1 MSLEKIK
8 IISLKISKNIK
19 GDILKY
25 INKKDK
31 YFKTFGEIYFTEIKK
46 NNTKGWNFHK
56 RNQCLI
62 TVPYGKV
69 KFTFAKK
76 TNSKKKIVIIGKKNY
91 SIIIVPPGNWFKFES
106 LEKFSLV
113 VSTLDNI
120 HSDDE
125 TLKLPIK

>member
-76 TNSKKKIVIIGKKNY
+76 TNSKKKIAIIGKKNY
-91 SIIIVPPGNWFKFES
+91 SIIIIPPGNWFKFES

-120 HSDDE
+120 HSDEE

>member
-62 TVPYGKV
+62 TVRKRIE
-69 KFTFAKK
+69 
-76 TNSKKKIVIIGKKNY
+76 KKINQ
-91 SIIIVPPGNWFKFES
+91 E
-106 LEKFSLV
+106 
-113 VSTLDNI
+113 NI
-120 HSDDE
+120 NDFY
-125 TLKLPIK
+125 IC